1 MSTKAI
7 AKWIGNL
14 GNAIA
19 TTINKITITAPEN
32 GATLTIADGKTLTVS
47 NDANVSGTN
56 TGDQD
61 LSGLLKTA
69 DLVTSVG
76 DPGSDSKIPS
86 EKAVR
91 SALSSAGSISKQE
104 SLTVAS
110 GDIAAGWKALA
121 GKCSG
126 AAGEKTNVRLTP
138 MGGPEQEY
146 GVDFTAMNLDDNSA
160 TVVIWKTSGGV
171 TGIVTPVYPSAG
183 MAVDIEASDILQVYY
198 E

>member
-1 MSTKAI
+1 MSTKSI
-7 AKWIGNL
+7 SKWIGSL

-19 TTINKITITAPEN
+19 ATINKITITAPEN
-32 GATLTIADGKTLTVS
+32 GATLTIAEGKTLTVS
-47 NDANVSGTN
+47 GDANVSGIN

-91 SALSSAGSISKQE
+91 SALSSAGSVSKQE
-104 SLTVAS
+104 SLAIAS
-110 GDIAAGWKALA
+110 GDATVGWKALT
-121 GKCSG
+121 GKC
-126 AAGEKTNVRLTP
+126 AGSAGGKTNVRLTP
-138 MGGPEQEY
+138 MGGPEQQY

-160 TVVIWKTSGGV
+160 TVVIWKTSGAV
-171 TGIVTPVYPSAG
+171 TGVVTPVYPSVG
-183 MAVDIEASDILQVYY
+183 MSADIEASDVLQVYY

>member
-91 SALSSAGSISKQE
+91 DALDSAGSISKQE

-110 GDIAAGWKALA
+110 GDVAAGWKALV

-126 AAGEKTNVRLTP
+126 GAGEKTNVRLTP